1 MHCTTSPG
9 RNAIMEPE
17 DELQARS
24 GGTIDTV
31 NRVLLAAL
39 SMWHVTRI
47 VQSASDNVDTRTSLR
62 WGQPAGQQRWQRKY
76 NTETLLD

>member
-1 MHCTTSPG
+1 MHCATCPG
-9 RNAIMEPE
+9 GNAIMELE

-24 GGTIDTV
+24 GGTIDTM

-47 VQSASDNVDTRTSLR
+47 VQPASDNVDTRNSLR
-62 WGQPAGQQRWQRKY
+62 
-76 NTETLLD
+76 